1 MEAGSLQMPDIAP
14 TDDSWDS
21 RTRRLLGDVAA
32 ERLAHAKVAVI
43 GTGGVGG
50 YAVGD
55 TCKIRCREPYCHRCR

>member
-50 YAVGD
+50 YAVETLD
-55 TCKIRCREPYCHRCR
+55 RKSVV

>member
-14 TDDSWDS
+14 ADDSWDS

-50 YAVGD
+50 Y
-55 TCKIRCREPYCHRCR
+55 R